1 MIPCSHIADIK
12 KHPPLWL
19 MVLFALCSTAFYLP
33 YDGYCNKP
41 AVQDEQVYTGTCKGG
56 KTISYQRAL
65 SLLYPA
71 VANYHLSVT
80 MALAAAD
87 NHIHVLLR
95 SAAEKC
101 RHIQSFPPSLPVK
114 MPTAEEALPLI
125 S

>member
-1 MIPCSHIADIK
+1 MPCSYISAVK

-33 YDGYCNKP
+33 YEGYCNKP
-41 AVQDEQVYTGTCKGG
+41 AVQDEQVYTGTCKGR

-65 SLLYPA
+65 SLLHPA
-71 VANYHLSVT
+71 VADYHLPVA

-87 NHIHVLLR
+87 NQIHVRLR

-101 RHIQSFPPSLPVK
+101 KQIQSFPPSLPVK
-114 MPTAEEALPLI
+114 MPTAEEALPVI
-125 S
+125 A